1 MGLGNWSIYTM
12 DDCGSECGLIYKGG
26 GKGWDVGG
34 YVSL

>member
-1 MGLGNWSIYTM
+1 M

-34 YVSL
+34 YVSTCQPMF